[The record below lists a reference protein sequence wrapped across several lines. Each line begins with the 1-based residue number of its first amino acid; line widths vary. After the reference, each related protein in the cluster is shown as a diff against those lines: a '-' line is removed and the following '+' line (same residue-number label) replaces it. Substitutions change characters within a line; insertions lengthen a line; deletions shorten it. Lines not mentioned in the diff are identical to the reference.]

1 MTKSTTV
8 HSRSQESSEAG
19 REIGSQIKEAF
30 DGASPDAVI
39 LFASARHDFN
49 QLLRSLH
56 ECCAPKALVG
66 SSSAGEFTSH
76 AYDEGAVSAV
86 AFRSSEMEF
95 TATVGRG
102 LRENREEAARAIV
115 EKFKGNGAH
124 RYASKSALV
133 LTDAL
138 AGHADDFVE
147 QLTKLT
153 VGEYQLFGGGAG
165 DDAKFTRTHVFCGL
179 EAIPDA
185 AVALEILSDKPL
197 GIGVR
202 HSWEPATPPMRVTEA
217 EQMRL
222 ISLNNIPAAEAF
234 KEYALK
240 LGQTFKA
247 SDPIPFFLHNVLGIS
262 TPAGFKL
269 RVPLSVNDDGS
280 IQCAADVPVGSI
292 VHIMSPRGGSA
303 AAATKA
309 AVEQLQGEEPE
320 VALFFD
326 CVATRLRMGQEF
338 GFELEQVKAAL
349 GTANYA
355 GCNTY
360 GQIARAEG
368 QFSGFH
374 NCTAVVAVFPK

>member
-8 HSRSQESSEAG
+8 HSRSQDSSEAG
-19 REIGSQIKEAF
+19 REIGSQIKKAF
-30 DGASPDAVI
+30 DGESPDAVI
-39 LFASARHDFN
+39 LFASARHDFERVLKEVH
-49 QLLRSLH
+49 QSC
-56 ECCAPKALVG
+56 EPKALVG

-95 TATVGRG
+95 TAAVGRG
-102 LRENREEAARAIV
+102 LRANREAAARAIV
-115 EKFKGNGAH
+115 AKFKGSGAH
-124 RYASKSALV
+124 RYGSKSALV

-165 DDAKFTRTHVFCGL
+165 DDAKFTRTHVFCGT

-202 HSWEPATPPMRVTEA
+202 HSWEPATPPMRVTAA
-217 EQMRL
+217 EDMRL
-222 ISLNNIPAAEAF
+222 ISLNNAPAAEAF
-234 KEYALK
+234 KQHATK
-240 LGQTFKA
+240 LGVSFKA

-262 TPAGFKL
+262 TPTGFKL
-269 RVPLSVNDDGS
+269 RVPLSVNQDGS

-292 VHIMSPRGGSA
+292 VHIMSPSGGSA

-309 AVEQLQGEEPE
+309 AIEQLQGEEPE
-320 VALFFD
+320 TALFFD
-326 CVATRLRMGQEF
+326 CVATRLRMGREF
-338 GFELEQVKAAL
+338 GFELDQVKQIL
-349 GTANYA
+349 GSANYA

-360 GQIARAEG
+360 GQIARSEG